1 MGKMIFQFCHNI
13 RHKIAQDIRQRHVMT
28 QFLKCNYLFAPT
40 LHPKTYTHTLRSLIN
55 CSLQRDRQTF
65 NLLRV
70 VHTNCTHMATHK
82 QDLSKQSRT
91 SPALFS
97 LRITMSAIFINRSL
111 FVCLSRYS
119 ERQCILKDCCLDLH
133 PFLKVRLFLL
143 LTFTCRYLPTS
154 FCTDRKWVRVSNC
167 KSLASLPA

>member
-111 FVCLSRYS
+111 FVCLGRYS
-119 ERQCILKDCCLDLH
+119 ERQC
-133 PFLKVRLFLL
+133 FQNYQTVVW
-143 LTFTCRYLPTS
+143 TCIHLSKCAY
-154 FCTDRKWVRVSNC
+154 FCY
-167 KSLASLPA
+167 